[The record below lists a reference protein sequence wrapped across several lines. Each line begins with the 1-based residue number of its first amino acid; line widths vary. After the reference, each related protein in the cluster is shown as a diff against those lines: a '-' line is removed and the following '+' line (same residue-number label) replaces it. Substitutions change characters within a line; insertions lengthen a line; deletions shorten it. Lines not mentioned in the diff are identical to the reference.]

1 MITSAEIKKKASRK
15 YTDYLR
21 DVAAGKTFQ
30 PIENQCDKKASD
42 TIAEYQKEFNDI
54 RSLSKEVKGYG
65 YTIHWK
71 TVKTKMLG
79 TQGLPSKIKFETAED
94 FERFLQKVKEVDVF
108 RKNVALIKGRFPKL
122 QCWIEKYPLK
132 VIDNSEYWSDIL
144 KVLDYFSKNPQPQL
158 YIRELPI
165 EVHTKFIEQHKAL
178 IGELLDIVIK
188 EYINTNEKEF
198 EKRYNL
204 RYDEPTVR
212 MRLLDRTLAK
222 KLFYGLDDITI
233 PISLFLK
240 LQIPISKVY
249 IVENKVNFLTFPLIP
264 NSIVIWGKGYGV
276 ASIKESELL
285 KSTELIYWG
294 DLDAQG
300 FEILSQF
307 RSYFGQVKSLLM
319 DKATF
324 DNYFEKECG
333 TPSQIN
339 VKLNLTTEE
348 EELYQYIKVNNY
360 RLEQEKIPQRYVI
373 EQLKCLLD

>member
-30 PIENQCDKKASD
+30 PIEIQCDKKASD

-71 TVKTKMLG
+71 TVKPKMLG

-324 DNYFEKECG
+324 NNYFEKECG

>member
-21 DVAAGKTFQ
+21 DVAVGKTFQ
-30 PIENQCDKKASD
+30 PIEIPCDKKASD

-65 YTIHWK
+65 YTICWK

-122 QCWIEKYPLK
+122 QCWIEKFPQK
-132 VIDNSEYWSDIL
+132 VIDNSEDWNDIL

-165 EVHTKFIEQHKAL
+165 EVHTKFIERHKAV

-204 RYDEPTVR
+204 HYDEPTVR
-212 MRLLDRTLAK
+212 MRLLDKTLTK
-222 KLFYGLDDITI
+222 KFFYGLDDITI

-333 TPSQIN
+333 TPSKIN
-339 VKLNLTTEE
+339 FKLNLTTEE

-373 EQLKCLLD
+373 EQLKCLLG

>member
-21 DVAAGKTFQ
+21 DVATGKTFQ
-30 PIENQCDKKASD
+30 PIEIPCDKKASN
-42 TIAEYQKEFNDI
+42 TIAEYQKEYNDI

-65 YTIHWK
+65 YSIEWK
-71 TVKTKMLG
+71 TIKNRILG
-79 TQGLPSKIKFETAED
+79 TQDFPSKIKFETAED
-94 FERFLQKVKEVDVF
+94 FERFLQITKEVANF

-333 TPSQIN
+333 TPSKII